1 VLVHWALGKG
11 GDFAECHLIRSA
23 KDMVKGPMGSFF
35 AECRY
40 NGHSPKSEPLPSV
53 TLWALDTDSV
63 AVTCRRDDD
72 FSLSSTSAREKVLGK

>member
-1 VLVHWALGKG
+1 VPPNTLGEGHGKG
-11 GDFAECHLIRSA
+11 A
-23 KDMVKGPMGSFF
+23 
-35 AECRY
+35 
-40 NGHSPKSEPLPSV
+40 NGHSAKSEPLPSV